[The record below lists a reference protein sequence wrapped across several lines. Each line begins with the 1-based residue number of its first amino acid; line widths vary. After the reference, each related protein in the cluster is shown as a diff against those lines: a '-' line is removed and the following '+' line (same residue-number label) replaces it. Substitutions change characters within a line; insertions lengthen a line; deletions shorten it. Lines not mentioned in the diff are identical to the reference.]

1 MLMISAWCLKCAIA
15 DVSAGVLSISLSKCE
30 AARKDTLT
38 PNYTIIANLTADVK
52 LFFKKPSAIGFR
64 QRFVNVTTKKSFLQE
79 RSDDWKT

>member
-15 DVSAGVLSISLSKCE
+15 DVSSAVLSISLSKCE
-30 AARKDTLT
+30 AARKDTLI

-52 LFFKKPSAIGFR
+52 LFFKKQSAIGFR

-79 RSDDWKT
+79 RSNDWKT